1 MRIGAVAQP
10 AYIRMTRRRSVLPHP
25 SSSIPEEDNGNGCP
39 EGTHERHGHD
49 LLARGL
55 TAVVPYQLRRSDSL
69 GAVSFSAL
77 LARLARASPRHRPL
91 SAKRARRP
99 GSTCDGGQHAESGSE

>member
-1 MRIGAVAQP
+1 MRLGAVAQP

-55 TAVVPYQLRRSDSL
+55 TAVVPYQLRGPRSAWPCADL
-69 GAVSFSAL
+69 VICNAL
-77 LARLARASPRHRPL
+77 FCRTLAPR
-91 SAKRARRP
+91 
-99 GSTCDGGQHAESGSE
+99 